1 MPKTISLINFIPYTA
16 NMPGRSKINKAIS
29 LIIKKFPSNRVAYRN
44 HKSLKKFVKCLCYAK
59 IKHEE
64 YCRNFFSNVQG
75 FSMKAG
81 KTMQTVMI
89 VGAGKGGTSI
99 LKIIKETAV
108 LDVKA
113 MVDIDPDA
121 EGLQL
126 ARKSGIPI
134 GADWRQ
140 FMDQDIDIIIE
151 VTGNEQVFIDI
162 REARSKN
169 TVLIPGSVAFLIAK
183 LLEEKEEL
191 ISKFRNET
199 YKHDLIFNSTD
210 DGMIVINNLNEIIV
224 FNRSAERMTGIK
236 RKDALGKKINEII
249 TDSMLP
255 RVMATRR
262 IEANQEMTLA
272 NGLKI
277 ITTRIPMLGENNEL
291 MGAFAVFKDITE
303 VVSLAEE
310 ITNLKDIQTML
321 QAIIQSSEEAISVVD
336 ENGKGILINP
346 AYSRLTGLEEEKVIG
361 KPATADISEGESVHM
376 KVLQTRRA
384 MRGVAMRV
392 GPKRKDVIVN
402 VAPVIVDGKL
412 KGSVGVIHDVSEI
425 QNLNR
430 ELNRARQIIRT
441 LEAKYS
447 FEDIIGISEEM
458 TIAIEQARLGAKTP
472 ATVLLRGESGTGKEL
487 FAHAIHNASDRKY
500 NKFIRVNCAALSE
513 SLLESELFGYE
524 EGAFSGAKR
533 GGKRGLFEE
542 ADKGSIFLDE
552 IGELTA
558 NTQAKLL
565 RVLQEH
571 EITRVGGTKPISI
584 DVRVIAATNVNL
596 EKGIADGTFR
606 EDLYYRLNRMPIHI
620 PSLRRRKEDI
630 PLLCSRLIQ
639 KINQEYGRNVEGVT
653 EQAVDKLMAYN
664 WPGNVRELDNILGRA
679 IIFMNYNE
687 TKIEERHIPDLGAN
701 NPSPSNEA
709 SEEAQNKSL
718 TQMVEQYEA
727 KVIRQ
732 TLQKLDGN
740 KTKTAKM
747 LGLSV
752 RNLYYKL
759 EKYEIAKDGMQ

>member
-1 MPKTISLINFIPYTA
+1 
-16 NMPGRSKINKAIS
+16 
-29 LIIKKFPSNRVAYRN
+29 
-44 HKSLKKFVKCLCYAK
+44 
-59 IKHEE
+59 
-64 YCRNFFSNVQG
+64 
-75 FSMKAG
+75 
-81 KTMQTVMI
+81 MQTVMI
-89 VGAGKGGTSI
+89 VGAGKGGTAI

-121 EGLQL
+121 EGLLL
-126 ARKSGIPI
+126 ANESGIPT

-140 FMDQDIDIIIE
+140 FMKQDIDIIIE

-210 DGMIVINNLNEIIV
+210 DGMIVINNQTEIIV

-447 FEDIIGISEEM
+447 FEDIIGTSEEM

-571 EITRVGGTKPISI
+571 EITRVGGTKPITI
-584 DVRVIAATNVNL
+584 DVRIIAATNVNL

-653 EQAVDKLMAYN
+653 EEAVDKLMAYN

-679 IIFMNYNE
+679 IIFMNYSE

-701 NPSPSNEA
+701 NPSPNIEA

-718 TQMVEQYEA
+718 TQMIEQYEA
-727 KVIRQ
+727 RVIRQ

-740 KTKTAKM
+740 KTRTAKM

-759 EKYEIAKDGMQ
+759 EKFEIAKPGMQ